1 MIMEREIM
9 IMRKKRRQRKKRAR
23 AIVTAVS
30 MILGILIVSSIF
42 NMFKNGES
50 NNKGIFNLF
59 GAPAKT
65 SSDKLLVCIDPGHGG
80 YDIGAKKYIDK
91 KEKEINLEIALEL
104 GRILEKNNIKV
115 IYTRDS
121 DKVSWPDNEKED
133 LKKRC
138 EISNKAKAD
147 IFISIHCNSDNDS
160 KIKGIETWSQDG
172 NLKSKELAKAIQQNL
187 SSYNYSEDRGVKTQS
202 DKNLY
207 VLRNTQAAAVLVE
220 IGYISNASDNNFIS
234 SSEGQKKIG
243 QAIADSI
250 FKLDIKE

>member
-1 MIMEREIM
+1 MEREIM
-9 IMRKKRRQRKKRAR
+9 MMRKKRRQRKKRAR
-23 AIVTAVS
+23 AIATAISV
-30 MILGILIVSSIF
+30 ILGILVVSSIF
-42 NMFKNGES
+42 NIFKNRES

-65 SSDKLLVCIDPGHGG
+65 ASDKLVVCIDPGHGG
-80 YDIGAKKYIDK
+80 YDIGAKKYIAK

-104 GRILEKNNIKV
+104 GRILEKSNIKV

-133 LKKRC
+133 LKLRC
-138 EISNKAKAD
+138 EIANKAKAD
-147 IFISIHCNSDNDS
+147 IFISIHCNSDNDP

-172 NLKSKELAKAIQQNL
+172 SLKSKELAKVIQQNL

-250 FKLDIKE
+250 LKLDMKE